1 VLQTQAIH
9 RRANGE
15 FHSLCFNLPNKMMVN
30 FMKINLFKVL
40 SGLLCVGITYSV
52 QAQQSSQSTQSIIKT
67 SDAWSYSVSPYIWL
81 PGISSDIDL
90 PGPSVSSGSIS
101 GSDVL
106 KHVSGAAMISG
117 EVRKGK
123 WGVTGDLVYA
133 ELSDKRA
140 DVFDGLDRINEHTS
154 ASVRLRAI
162 TAAAT
167 YRIYETDRTQLETL
181 AGLRHLNADVS
192 FTVGF
197 NRHFLS
203 KLNGTYTGNVHAWDP
218 VVGVKGRHALFDGSW
233 YIPFYLDV
241 GGQSGRTDT
250 TYQAML
256 GLGKTF
262 SWGETYLGYKTLYY
276 DMKPGALLQKTK
288 LSGFALGVGFNF

>member
-1 VLQTQAIH
+1 
-9 RRANGE
+9 
-15 FHSLCFNLPNKMMVN
+15 MVN
-30 FMKINLFKVL
+30 FMKINYFKAL
-40 SGLLCVGITYSV
+40 CGLICVGITYSA
-52 QAQQSSQSTQSIIKT
+52 QAQQSNQSTQSVIKT
-67 SDAWSYSVSPYIWL
+67 SDTWSYSVSPYIWL
-81 PGISSDIDL
+81 PGISSGIDL

-106 KHVSGAAMISG
+106 KHVSGAAMITG
-117 EVRKGK
+117 EIRKGK

-140 DVFDGLDRINEHTS
+140 DVFEGLDRINEHTS
-154 ASVRLRAI
+154 ASIRLRAI

-167 YRIYETDRTQLETL
+167 YRVYETDRTQVETL

-197 NRHFLS
+197 NRHYLS
-203 KLNGTYTGNVHAWDP
+203 RLNGTYTGNVHAWDP

-288 LSGFALGVGFNF
+288 LSGFTLGVGFNF

>member
-1 VLQTQAIH
+1 
-9 RRANGE
+9 
-15 FHSLCFNLPNKMMVN
+15 
-30 FMKINLFKVL
+30 MKIKYSKAL
-40 SGLLCVGITYSV
+40 SALLCVGITFSV
-52 QAQQSSQSTQSIIKT
+52 QAQQSTQSITKT
-67 SDAWSYSVSPYIWL
+67 SDELSYSVSPYIWL
-81 PGISSDIDL
+81 PGISSNIDL
-90 PGPSVSSGSIS
+90 PGSSVSNGSIS

-123 WGVTGDLVYA
+123 WGVTGDLVYT

-140 DVFDGLDRINEHTS
+140 DVFDGPDFINEKTS
-154 ASVRLRAI
+154 AAIRLRAI

-167 YRIYETDRTQLETL
+167 YRIYETDRTQVETL

-192 FTVGF
+192 FTVGV
-197 NRHFLS
+197 N
-203 KLNGTYTGNVHAWDP
+203 NPITYLGNVHAWDP
-218 VVGVKGRHALFDGSW
+218 VVGVKGRHALFDGTW

-250 TYQAML
+250 TYQAMV
-256 GLGKTF
+256 GLGKSF

>member
-1 VLQTQAIH
+1 
-9 RRANGE
+9 
-15 FHSLCFNLPNKMMVN
+15 MMAN
-30 FMKINLFKVL
+30 FMKINYFKA
-40 SGLLCVGITYSV
+40 LCALMCAGITYSA

-81 PGISSDIDL
+81 PGISSGIDL

-140 DVFDGLDRINEHTS
+140 DVFDGLDLINERTS
-154 ASVRLRAI
+154 AAVRLRAI
-162 TAAAT
+162 TVAAT
-167 YRIYETDRTQLETL
+167 YRIYETNRTQLETL

-192 FTVGF
+192 FTVG
-197 NRHFLS
+197 
-203 KLNGTYTGNVHAWDP
+203 LNNPRSHDGNVHAWDP
-218 VVGVKGRHALFDGSW
+218 VVGVKGRHAIFDGSW

-288 LSGFALGVGFNF
+288 LNGFSLGMGFHF

>member
-1 VLQTQAIH
+1 
-9 RRANGE
+9 
-15 FHSLCFNLPNKMMVN
+15 MMAN
-30 FMKINLFKVL
+30 FMKINYFKAL
-40 SGLLCVGITYSV
+40 CALMCVGITHSA

-67 SDAWSYSVSPYIWL
+67 SDAWSFSVSPYIWL
-81 PGISSDIDL
+81 PGISSGIDL

-117 EVRKGK
+117 EMRKGK

-140 DVFDGLDRINEHTS
+140 DVFDGLDLINERTS
-154 ASVRLRAI
+154 AAVRLRAI
-162 TAAAT
+162 TVAAT
-167 YRIYETDRTQLETL
+167 YRIYEKNRTQLETL
-181 AGLRHLNADVS
+181 AGLRHLNADVAFTADIDNPRS
-192 FTVGF
+192 F
-197 NRHFLS
+197 
-203 KLNGTYTGNVHAWDP
+203 YGNVHAWDP

-256 GLGKTF
+256 GLGKSF
-262 SWGETYLGYKTLYY
+262 SWGETYLGYKILYY
-276 DMKPGALLQKTK
+276 DMKPGYLLQKTK

>member
-1 VLQTQAIH
+1 
-9 RRANGE
+9 
-15 FHSLCFNLPNKMMVN
+15 MVN
-30 FMKINLFKVL
+30 FMKINYFKAL
-40 SGLLCVGITYSV
+40 CALMCVGITYSA

-67 SDAWSYSVSPYIWL
+67 SDAWSYSVSPYVWL
-81 PGISSDIDL
+81 PGISSGIDL

-106 KHVSGAAMISG
+106 KYVSGAAMISG

-123 WGVTGDLVYA
+123 WGVTGDLVYT

-162 TAAAT
+162 TVAAT
-167 YRIYETDRTQLETL
+167 YRIYETDRTQVETL

-197 NRHFLS
+197 NRYHLS
-203 KLNGTYTGNVHAWDP
+203 SLNGTYNGNVHAWDP

-233 YIPFYLDV
+233 YIPFYLDM
-241 GGQSGRTDT
+241 GGQSGKTDT

-256 GLGKTF
+256 GLGKSF

-288 LSGFALGVGFNF
+288 LSGFALGVGFHF